1 MQYVYTAAERGG
13 NTLKG
18 FKDVRT
24 ENGSS
29 QGQNLALTGLL
40 VPTSLDRGFYLV
52 GGAGNSDVFT
62 PYLDGICIRKVTA
75 HLLSRAH
82 QSVFFGFE
90 SVNGS
95 NDCSSNNDNL
105 SLGL

>member
-1 MQYVYTAAERGG
+1 M
-13 NTLKG
+13 KG

-82 QSVFFGFE
+82 QSLFLV
-90 SVNGS
+90 S
-95 NDCSSNNDNL
+95 NQST
-105 SLGL
+105 GQMIVQVTMTT